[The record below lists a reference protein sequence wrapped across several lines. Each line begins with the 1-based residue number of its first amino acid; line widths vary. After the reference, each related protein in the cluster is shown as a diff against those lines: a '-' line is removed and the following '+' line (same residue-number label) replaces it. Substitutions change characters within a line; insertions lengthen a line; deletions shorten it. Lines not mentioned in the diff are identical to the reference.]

1 MQSNATMFQ
10 LSSELEIFNIWHA
23 IFGIS
28 IFCLPNLV
36 ISIFCVSN
44 FITLVFVIPNL
55 GIYYFHIDR
64 NAPCPPPQ
72 ILHNHCLQFL
82 LGVTV
87 VPREIIDNGYAKL
100 WSVNKMHYGLCQN
113 GEFTSSAC
121 QILKC
126 KYLAYEIIRH
136 AKSWNFSI
144 PHAIRGDARY
154 TKSIYVLLSS
164 TYTLLSRSIV
174 WSLSGCL
181 LCYCVRARDH
191 CYVFLW
197 RHSRLAIHLVYSAP
211 AAKR

>member
-44 FITLVFVIPNL
+44 FITLVFVTLNL

-64 NAPCPPPQ
+64 NAPCPPLPNFAQ
-72 ILHNHCLQFL
+72 PLFPISPGCYSRPKRNHRQWLCKT
-82 LGVTV
+82 LG
-87 VPREIIDNGYAKL
+87 
-100 WSVNKMHYGLCQN
+100 VNKMHYGLCQN

-126 KYLAYEIIRH
+126 KYVAYEIIRY
-136 AKSWNFSI
+136 AKS
-144 PHAIRGDARY
+144 
-154 TKSIYVLLSS
+154 
-164 TYTLLSRSIV
+164 
-174 WSLSGCL
+174 
-181 LCYCVRARDH
+181 
-191 CYVFLW
+191 
-197 RHSRLAIHLVYSAP
+197 
-211 AAKR
+211 

>member
-1 MQSNATMFQ
+1 MFQ

-44 FITLVFVIPNL
+44 FITLVFVILNL

-72 ILHNHCLQFL
+72 ILHNHCFQFL
-82 LGVTV
+82 LGGVTV

-100 WSVNKMHYGLCQN
+100 WGVNKMHYGLCQN

-121 QILKC
+121 QILK
-126 KYLAYEIIRH
+126 L
-136 AKSWNFSI
+136 
-144 PHAIRGDARY
+144 
-154 TKSIYVLLSS
+154 
-164 TYTLLSRSIV
+164 
-174 WSLSGCL
+174 
-181 LCYCVRARDH
+181 
-191 CYVFLW
+191 
-197 RHSRLAIHLVYSAP
+197 
-211 AAKR
+211 